1 MGTKIRQS
9 GFTLIELM
17 MTIVVLAVVLV
28 IGVPSFRTLIINNR
42 VTGEAN
48 DFVTALNIARSE
60 AIKRRVDVTLTAAS
74 GSNWE
79 AGWTVTAGG
88 ATLRLQQTFDPGSTL
103 RGADSGGAAVSTVVF
118 DSGGYLNSAGAPF
131 TFDLCNADATREKQV
146 TIVAGGRVNLDAEY
160 DCP

>member
-17 MTIVVLAVVLV
+17 MVIVVLAIVLA

-48 DFVTALNIARSE
+48 DFAAALNIARSE
-60 AIKRRVDVTLTAAS
+60 AIKRRVNVTLTAAS
-74 GSNWE
+74 GSSWE

-88 ATLRLQQTFDPGSTL
+88 TTLRVQQTFKPGSTL
-103 RGADSGGAAVSTVVF
+103 RGLASGGGAVSSIVF
-118 DSGGYLNSAGAPF
+118 DAGGYLASANPPL
-131 TFDLCNADATREKQV
+131 TFDLCNGNATQEKQITV
-146 TIVAGGRVNLDAEY
+146 VAGGRVNLESDY